1 MENKHAV
8 EAFQVVK
15 HHENLPLVIPV
26 RYLGEIIQIVQ
37 KLQGTVLPVQHMD
50 GRFFAGRITQ
60 QISHKHALRILHG
73 FKIGVNKQGRGWR
86 HHSTSPLLCWFW
98 LLFLHHGL
106 NVTLVVLDG
115 HPFLTHGTFGVP
127 TLVTSVGNNRV
138 LGLALETSFDRLT
151 LLGDHMMTFA
161 IGTVKLAVTQG
172 AIIRGPGTTHI
183 IKTVKSATRR
193 ATFPLTGM
201 IGPIVGVQPPFTV
214 HAIIR
219 TVDEGR
225 KRRAGI
231 KMIIGFQ

>member
-1 MENKHAV
+1 MQNEHAV
-8 EAFQVVK
+8 EAIQVVK
-15 HHENLPLVIPV
+15 DYENLPLVIPV

-60 QISHKHALRILHG
+60 QISNKHTLPILHG
-73 FKIGVNKQGRGWR
+73 FKIDVNKQGRGWL
-86 HHSTSPLLCWFW
+86 HHTTSPRFSWFW
-98 LLFLHHGL
+98 LLVPHHGL

-127 TLVTSVGNNRV
+127 TLVTSVGNDRV

-172 AIIRGPGTTHI
+172 AIVGGPGATHI
-183 IKTVKSATRR
+183 ILTVKSATRR
-193 ATFPLTGM
+193 TTSPLTGM
-201 IGPIVGVQPPFTV
+201 ISPMVGVEPPLTV

-219 TVDEGR
+219 TVHKGR
-225 KRRAGI
+225 KGRAAI
-231 KMIIGFQ
+231 RMIIGFQ